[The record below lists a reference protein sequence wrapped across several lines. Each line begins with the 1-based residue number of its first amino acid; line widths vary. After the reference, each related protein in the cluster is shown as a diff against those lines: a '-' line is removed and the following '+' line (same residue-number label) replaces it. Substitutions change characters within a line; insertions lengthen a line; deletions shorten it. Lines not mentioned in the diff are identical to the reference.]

1 MVLICFFIFQAWL
14 HAQWQSLN
22 ALSHTKKNRH
32 TYQCEES
39 VEVFLLVYPKLK
51 FHTGDSVVGFS
62 RVC

>member
-1 MVLICFFIFQAWL
+1 MHSDKV
-14 HAQWQSLN
+14 ST
-22 ALSHTKKNRH
+22 LSHTQKKNRH

-62 RVC
+62 RLC